1 MVWFLY
7 ALTGWLAAD
16 VVATIAFTGKPRKPV
31 TPGVAVFT
39 LLFNAAV
46 ITLLVLVAQRL
57 H

>member
-7 ALTGWLAAD
+7 ALTGWLAVD
-16 VVATIAFTGKPRKPV
+16 VVATIAYIGKPREPV
-31 TPGVAVFT
+31 TPKLAVFT
-39 LLFNAAV
+39 LLTHAAM